1 MEPRE
6 ICVLK
11 KLKGRNR
18 CIVLSS
24 VVMMTLHEL
33 WARMIA
39 WVCKLG
45 EPTAFIFSG
54 SDLHWKQNHPSKQ
67 KEFFF
72 FFSWKIGGQVAA
84 ACRGQTTQR
93 QIAPSCVLENFLWK
107 SLSPQQNFVAA
118 TCPRTTKKS
127 NQTEFVRLVAAT
139 KSCCR
144 KKDFFHKNS
153 PVHTKRFV
161 AAMCRRNVLLQLVAR
176 LVHTE
181 WSVAETCCCNL
192 PPSVFRS
199 LIF

>member
-6 ICVLK
+6 ICELK
-11 KLKGRNR
+11 KWKGRNR

-24 VVMMTLHEL
+24 VVMVTLHEL

-67 KEFFF
+67 KEFFHLTIKNRWASCSSCSSLSRPNDTATNRSVVCTGEF
-72 FFSWKIGGQVAA
+72 FVKIFAVSATEF
-84 ACRGQTTQR
+84 CRGNMSAHNW
-93 QIAPSCVLENFLWK
+93 IIK
-107 SLSPQQNFVAA
+107 SDRICANPVAE
-118 TCPRTTKKS
+118 KKI
-127 NQTEFVRLVAAT
+127 
-139 KSCCR
+139 
-144 KKDFFHKNS
+144 FHKNS

-176 LVHTE
+176 LLHTE

-192 PPSVFRS
+192 SPGVFRS